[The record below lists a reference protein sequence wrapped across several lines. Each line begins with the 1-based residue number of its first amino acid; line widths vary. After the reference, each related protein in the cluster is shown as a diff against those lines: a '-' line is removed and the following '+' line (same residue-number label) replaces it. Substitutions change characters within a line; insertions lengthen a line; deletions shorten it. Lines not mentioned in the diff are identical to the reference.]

1 MGHGE
6 KKSDKCK
13 CAYAVVIAASIAV
26 IGLAVASSVLMATA
40 SQCTIYA
47 DYNPR
52 PKIVSYSDYRP
63 FVYLVWANAIA
74 AVLAA
79 LAVFLS
85 VWKKGKDKVARKAM
99 PFVGAA
105 VAALLYSSTGAAFAA
120 GDGMMT
126 YTAANG
132 KRVSVCD
139 GDVAGGNFCRQVRV
153 AILLSFGA
161 AVMVAVVEV
170 VKGLAL
176 SKKKKSSCGG
186 SDSDSDSE
194 SDACGH
200 GSDDVTRL
208 YG

>member
-13 CAYAVVIAASIAV
+13 CAYAIVIAASIAV

-52 PKIVSYSDYRP
+52 PKVVTYSDYRP
-63 FVYLVWANAIA
+63 FVYLVWANATA

-79 LAVFLS
+79 IAVFLS

-99 PFVGAA
+99 PFVSAA

-126 YTAANG
+126 YLSSAHG
-132 KRVSVCD
+132 RRVSVCD
-139 GDVAGGNFCRQVRV
+139 ADVAGGNFCRQVRV
-153 AILLSFGA
+153 AILLSLGA
-161 AVMVAVVEV
+161 AIMVIVVEV

-176 SKKKKSSCGG
+176 SKKKSSCDG

-194 SDACGH
+194 SDVCGH
-200 GSDDVTRL
+200 GCHGCHSKH
-208 YG
+208 